1 MSVAQF
7 NLDLAK
13 FSKKTQLN
21 LDVVARKVGFEIWNG
36 VTKKTPV
43 DTGRARASWNLTEEV
58 INLST
63 ASENVNHGASAKGKV
78 GRITGKGDVI
88 YITNNV
94 DYINELDKGT
104 SQQAP
109 NGMVSLTINEVT
121 AQLNALVG
129 K

>member
-1 MSVAQF
+1 MSVRQF

-21 LDVVARKVGFEIWNG
+21 LDIVARKVGFEIWNG

-43 DTGRARASWNLTEEV
+43 DTGRARASQNLTEEV
-58 INLST
+58 VNLST
-63 ASENVNHGASAKGKV
+63 ASENVVHGANAKGSV

-94 DYINELDKGT
+94 DYINELDKGS

-109 NGMVSLTINEVT
+109 NGMVSLTINEVQ
-121 AQLNALVG
+121 AQLKALTI
-129 K
+129 

>member
-1 MSVAQF
+1 MSVRQF
-7 NLDLAK
+7 NLDLAN

-21 LDVVARKVGFEIWNG
+21 LDIVARKVGFEIWNG

-58 INLST
+58 VNLKT
-63 ASENVNHGASAKGKV
+63 ASENVVHGANAKGSV

-94 DYINELDKGT
+94 DYINELDKGS

-109 NGMVSLTINEVT
+109 NGMVSLTINEVQ
-121 AQLNALVG
+121 AQLKALTI
-129 K
+129 

>member
-1 MSVAQF
+1 MSVRQF

-21 LDVVARKVGFEIWNG
+21 LDIVARKVGFEIWNG

-58 INLST
+58 VNLNT
-63 ASENVNHGASAKGKV
+63 ASENVVHGANAKGSV

-109 NGMVSLTINEVT
+109 NGMVSLTINEVQ
-121 AQLNALVG
+121 AQLKALTV
-129 K
+129 